1 MVEVQIYRKVGV
13 VMFDLVIRN
22 ARTLTGETMDIG
34 INDGKIQKIATSIP
48 EKGKTEQ
55 TLQPGHYL
63 SAGWIDDHVHCFEE
77 MTLYYDYPDQ
87 IGVSKGITTVIDAG
101 TTGAENIHQ
110 FYERAKK
117 AKTNVYALLNISKW
131 GIVEQDELA
140 DLTKIQADLVK
151 EKLTE
156 FPEFIVGIKARMSKT
171 VVGNNGLT
179 PLEWAKKIQKE
190 NHQIPLMVHIGSAP
204 PHLEEILQ
212 LLEKGDI
219 LTHCFNGKDN
229 GIMEK
234 ETHQIKP
241 FVKDALAKGVIF
253 DIGHGTDSF
262 NFEVA
267 KAAYDQG
274 IKADSI
280 STDIYIRNRK
290 NGPVYDLATT
300 MEKLHFIG
308 YSWSEIL
315 EKVTCVPAKNFHLG
329 TKGQIEVG
337 FDADFTIFEFVDQEK
352 MITDSNGQQQ
362 VIDQQIK
369 PVSVVIGGKSYECKL

>member
-1 MVEVQIYRKVGV
+1 
-13 VMFDLVIRN
+13 
-22 ARTLTGETMDIG
+22 
-34 INDGKIQKIATSIP
+34 
-48 EKGKTEQ
+48 
-55 TLQPGHYL
+55 
-63 SAGWIDDHVHCFEE
+63 
-77 MTLYYDYPDQ
+77 
-87 IGVSKGITTVIDAG
+87 
-101 TTGAENIHQ
+101 
-110 FYERAKK
+110 
-117 AKTNVYALLNISKW
+117 
-131 GIVEQDELA
+131 
-140 DLTKIQADLVK
+140 
-151 EKLTE
+151 
-156 FPEFIVGIKARMSKT
+156 MSKT

-300 MEKLHFIG
+300 KIG
-308 YSWSEIL
+308 RAH
-315 EKVTCVPAKNFHLG
+315 V
-329 TKGQIEVG
+329 
-337 FDADFTIFEFVDQEK
+337 
-352 MITDSNGQQQ
+352 
-362 VIDQQIK
+362 
-369 PVSVVIGGKSYECKL
+369 